1 MSRVSSRF
9 VHVCISTVFGHAPF
23 PLASRIFNLSV
34 CKFYHR
40 SSWQPH
46 STCLHPPRSSM
57 IWFVFM
63 CCETPFNPMLFFCII
78 SPIKFLGA
86 SIHQLLLTTNLLVKI
101 HENSP
106 FFPQLQPST
115 HHFCWVNL
123 VNPLVGSPWWTHRAP
138 VGADRST
145 QERWSART
153 GADIWSSSGGS
164 WRTSCRAWPRQ
175 SWWRKFCAATKMEG
189 WYGWQC
195 WAFCPWESP
204 GEHQNSWYNDDKWV
218 WVNTYRYI
226 TIVGWT
232 SILTQLWLGVH

>member
-1 MSRVSSRF
+1 MFPDIVDGHQS
-9 VHVCISTVFGHAPF
+9 FG
-23 PLASRIFNLSV
+23 
-34 CKFYHR
+34 
-40 SSWQPH
+40 
-46 STCLHPPRSSM
+46 
-57 IWFVFM
+57 
-63 CCETPFNPMLFFCII
+63 
-78 SPIKFLGA
+78 
-86 SIHQLLLTTNLLVKI
+86 
-101 HENSP
+101 ENSWK
-106 FFPQLQPST
+106 FTIFSSASTLNPS
-115 HHFCWVNL
+115 FL
-123 VNPLVGSPWWTHRAP
+123 LGESGESIGRFSMVNPSRPRGT
-138 VGADRST
+138 DRST